1 MVNNLR
7 HDRRY
12 LERRPD
18 ADGSKADD
26 QQQLL
31 PKGFEIIQDKSHLLQ
46 LTLSPLDDS
55 TKSAPTPERRLQ
67 QCCSSEQ
74 YVTSSVILLSQP
86 LILHP
91 HHHFL
96 QTRLA
101 GSCTAELQAC
111 TVFRK

>member
-12 LERRPD
+12 LQGRPD
-18 ADGSKADD
+18 ADSSKADD

-55 TKSAPTPERRLQ
+55 TKPAPTPERRLQ
-67 QCCSSEQ
+67 QYRSSEQ
-74 YVTSSVILLSQP
+74 YVTYLITAPIPVIS
-86 LILHP
+86 LH
-91 HHHFL
+91 
-96 QTRLA
+96 A
-101 GSCTAELQAC
+101 
-111 TVFRK
+111 